1 MSDTEIRLPE
11 ASRLLVSSS
20 PHAHS
25 GESVRGIMLTVV
37 VALLPACVAG
47 ALVFGPRALLLV
59 AVCAGSAVGFEAL
72 LARWLGRAVR
82 IADGS
87 ALLTGLLLGLNL
99 GAGTPLWMAVVGSL
113 IAIGLGKMIY
123 GGLGY
128 NPFNPALIGRVALLL
143 AFPAA
148 LTTWVKP
155 CGPLAWAR
163 TVDGMTAATPLGRLA
178 ELKAW
183 VPSQVLSLD
192 GQPLTLADC
201 FLGGIGG
208 CIGETSALALL
219 IGGAILLARR
229 VIRWQVP
236 VAFIGTVALITAVAH
251 MASPERYAPA
261 SFHLVTGGLLLG
273 AIFMATDMV
282 TSPMGRLGGF
292 VFGLGCGVITCVIRL
307 WGSYPEGVSFSI
319 LIMNA
324 MTPLIDRWTGGR
336 PFGSVAAKGAVP

>member
-1 MSDTEIRLPE
+1 MPDTEIKLPDPARLV
-11 ASRLLVSSS
+11 VSSS

-25 GESVRGIMLTVV
+25 GEDVRGIMLTVV
-37 VALLPACVAG
+37 AALLPACLAG
-47 ALVFGPRALLLV
+47 FLVFGPRALVLL

-72 LARWLGRAVR
+72 FARWMGRPVR

-87 ALLTGLLLGLNL
+87 ALVTGLLLGMNL
-99 GAGTPLWMAVVGSL
+99 SAGTPLWIGVVGSL

-155 CGPLAWAR
+155 CGPLGWAR
-163 TVDGMTAATPLGRLA
+163 PVDGMTAATPLGRLA
-178 ELKAW
+178 ELNAW
-183 VPSQVLSLD
+183 VPDQILTLD
-192 GQPLTLADC
+192 GRALTLLDC
-201 FLGGIGG
+201 ALGRIGG
-208 CIGETSALALL
+208 CLGETSVVALL

-229 VIRWQVP
+229 IIRWQVP
-236 VAFIGTVALITAVAH
+236 VAFIGTVAVIMAAAH
-251 MASPERYAPA
+251 AADPARYAPA
-261 SFHLVTGGLLLG
+261 SFHLVTGGLFLG

-292 VFGLGCGVITCVIRL
+292 VFGAGCGLITCVIRL

-324 MTPLIDRWTGGR
+324 LTPLIDRWTSGR
-336 PFGSVAAKGAVP
+336 PFGSVRAKGSGA